1 METMVPEVGRQLL
14 QGAVIRRATA
24 HIEFFPTFMFVP
36 TKRRS
41 KNYLSREFRI
51 LYMKRWTWNFFG

>member
-14 QGAVIRRATA
+14 QGAVITRATA
-24 HIEFFPTFMFVP
+24 HIESFPTFMFMP

-41 KNYLSREFRI
+41 KIYIRREFRI
-51 LYMKRWTWNFFG
+51 LYMKRWSWKFFA